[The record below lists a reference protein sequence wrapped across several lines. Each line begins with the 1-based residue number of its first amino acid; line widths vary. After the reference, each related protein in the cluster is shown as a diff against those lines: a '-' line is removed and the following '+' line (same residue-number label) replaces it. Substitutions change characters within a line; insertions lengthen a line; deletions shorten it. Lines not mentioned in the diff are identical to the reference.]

1 MAAMQWYYAK
11 GDRQLGPVGTAELK
25 QLAASGSLEPQD
37 LIWRE
42 GMDDWVPAENVKGL
56 FEGESKRPPAAAPA
70 PPKAASPAAEIPEP
84 ETPIGEMQSE
94 PPQSPGVPGIGKAAR
109 VFVHSPRR
117 AADVQGRPRHL
128 FDIAM
133 DLLRQQFPAQLIDAA
148 AKLAVTCG
156 HLGLY
161 AAMAAC
167 LVLAVILGV
176 KADSLSPIL
185 LGAIAAMVLAVLQY
199 IAQRFCDALDRLN
212 RTTSG
217 TLSSTAFS
225 DCFAL
230 LSMVTGLAVLLST
243 TVSAIQTEQYVL
255 LLFGVVAFVVCE
267 YLAFVALNPAVL
279 SISVAADTR
288 AGEEAIGVISFL
300 LKAMLQLVPVAFG
313 AGVVYGTLRLLLGC
327 YQVFS
332 KAGPAAAMETGT
344 EATKSIMIYAALP
357 FAAYLLFVLY
367 YLTID
372 VTRAIL
378 VVPGKLDKL
387 AEKKVEQPAEEVD
400 SE

>member
-1 MAAMQWYYAK
+1 MAASQWYYAK
-11 GDRQLGPVGTAELK
+11 GDRQLGPVTTAELK
-25 QLAASGSLEPQD
+25 QLAGSGSLQPDD

-42 GMDDWVPAENVKGL
+42 GMDDWVPAQNVRGL
-56 FEGESKRPPAAAPA
+56 FGPESKRLPAAAPA
-70 PPKAASPAAEIPEP
+70 PPKAASPAAEIIEP

-94 PPQSPGVPGIGKAAR
+94 PPQTLGVPGIGKAAR
-109 VFVHSPRR
+109 AFVHPPRR
-117 AADVQGRPRHL
+117 ADDQGRPQHL

-148 AKLAVTCG
+148 AKLFVMCG

-176 KADSLSPIL
+176 KADSLRAIL

-199 IAQRFCDALDRLN
+199 VARRFCDALARLN

-217 TLSSTAFS
+217 TMSSTAFS

-230 LSMVTGLAVLLST
+230 LSMVTGLATLLST
-243 TVSAIQTEQYVL
+243 AVFAIQTEQYVL
-255 LLFGVVAFVVCE
+255 MLFGVVVFVVCE

-313 AGVVYGTLRLLLGC
+313 AGVVYGTLRLLFGC

-357 FAAYLLFVLY
+357 FAAYLVFILY
-367 YLTID
+367 YLMID

-387 AEKKVEQPAEEVD
+387 AEKKEEQPAEEVD
-400 SE
+400 GG